1 MVISHFTAL
10 AIFAFCVS
18 IVFALSSKETPRE
31 RLRYGVFVFVIFL
44 VVSLGLGWLMA
55 PFPR

>member
-1 MVISHFTAL
+1 MVIPHFTAL
-10 AIFAFCVS
+10 VIFAFCVS

-31 RLRYGVFVFVIFL
+31 QLRYGIFVFVIFL

-55 PFPR
+55 PFPN

>member
-1 MVISHFTAL
+1 MVISHFAAL

-31 RLRYGVFVFVIFL
+31 RVRYGVVVFVIFL

>member
-1 MVISHFTAL
+1 MAL
-10 AIFAFCVS
+10 VIFAFCVS
-18 IVFALSSKETPRE
+18 TVFALSSKETPRE
-31 RLRYGVFVFVIFL
+31 RLRYGIFVFVIFL

>member
-10 AIFAFCVS
+10 VIFAICVS
-18 IVFALSSKETPRE
+18 MVFALSSKETTRD
-31 RLRYGVFVFVIFL
+31 RLRYGIFVFVIFL

>member
-1 MVISHFTAL
+1 MVISHFAAL
-10 AIFAFCVS
+10 AIFACCVS

-31 RLRYGVFVFVIFL
+31 RVRYGVVVFVIFL

>member
-1 MVISHFTAL
+1 MVIPHFTAVV
-10 AIFAFCVS
+10 IFAFCVS
-18 IVFALSSKETPRE
+18 IVFALTTKETFRE

>member
-10 AIFAFCVS
+10 VIFAFCVS
-18 IVFALSSKETPRE
+18 IVFALGSKETPRE
-31 RLRYGVFVFVIFL
+31 RLRYGIFVFLIFL
-44 VVSLGLGWLMA
+44 VISLGLGWLMA

>member
-1 MVISHFTAL
+1 MVIPHFTAV

-18 IVFALSSKETPRE
+18 IVFALTTKETLRE
-31 RLRYGVFVFVIFL
+31 RLRYGVFVFVTFL

>member
-10 AIFAFCVS
+10 VIFAFCVS
-18 IVFALSSKETPRE
+18 IVFALSGKETPRE
-31 RLRYGVFVFVIFL
+31 RLRYGIFVFVIFL

>member
-1 MVISHFTAL
+1 MELSHFSAL

-18 IVFALSSKETPRE
+18 IVFSLTSKDTARE
-31 RLRYGVFVFVIFL
+31 RLQYGVIVFFTFL
-44 VVSLGLGWLMA
+44 GVAFALGWLMF

>member
-1 MVISHFTAL
+1 MVIPHFTAL
-10 AIFAFCVS
+10 VIFAFCVS

-31 RLRYGVFVFVIFL
+31 RLRYGIFVFLIFL
-44 VVSLGLGWLMA
+44 VISLGLGWLMA

>member
-1 MVISHFTAL
+1 MVISHFMAL

-18 IVFALSSKETPRE
+18 IVFALNSKETPRE